1 MPADTT
7 VVTTPRDEAPRRPAV
22 ALDRMGATPRVRT
35 VTGLLADGAAR
46 TPAAELLRFGDAS
59 WTYEQAD
66 TSSSRLAHRLIEVDG
81 VAPGDRVA
89 IMLPNVVQWPLT
101 WFAVLKAGAVAVPV
115 NSAYRAADLAFVL
128 RDSGAKVIVSD
139 AEHLPL
145 VREVVSGDDA
155 LAGIRIVDVAD
166 AGETGFPPTAPD
178 LAITPDTLANLQ
190 YTSGTTGFPKA
201 CMLTHDYWTRI
212 AWGCA
217 AAAGLGGGD
226 VLLTAQPF
234 SYMDPQ
240 WNTVLALTAGAPLVV
255 LPRFS
260 ASGFMADAR
269 RHRVTFCYVL
279 GSMPTLL
286 FKQPPAADDR
296 DNDLRAV
303 FCSAI
308 PAALHARLEDRWGA
322 PWREV
327 YGMTESGIDLISP
340 LDDAA
345 SVGGGAIGRPVP
357 NKRVRIVDADGAE
370 APAGTP
376 GELTVSG
383 TPMMLGYWN
392 RPEETARTLR
402 DGWLHTGDIAIADDR
417 GEIRLVG
424 RIKDMVRRGGENVA
438 SAEVEAALETDDRV
452 VAAAVVAEPDE
463 VLGEEVKAFVQLAGG
478 ATGDRATAEAIIDR
492 ATQQLARFKVPRYVE
507 FVADFPRTP
516 SERVS
521 KPALKARA
529 AEVPGTTFD
538 LRERPPSDLAAS
550 TAVAPL
556 DVTPPDAAAEHVLI
570 EVIRD
575 VAVITLQRPSKLNAL
590 TVGMRLR
597 LAALIREYG
606 TGERVRG
613 IVITGAGRAFS
624 AGEDLSAAPTT
635 FAEMRETFE
644 TFHDVTRAVIETRVP
659 VVAAINGIAVGGA
672 SEITLC
678 CDARL
683 GTPQTTFFQP
693 ENARGLTISNASSV
707 LLPRIVRNQAMR
719 MVLGSERI
727 AAEEAL
733 RIGLI
738 DQIVEPDELLD
749 RAIETVRAWTPE
761 GGNNTALHL
770 ALLRPSSEEIERAF
784 ELEDAAADASWNSGA
799 LTAGIAGF
807 WSARK
812 PATTTGENR

>member
-1 MPADTT
+1 M
-7 VVTTPRDEAPRRPAV
+7 TTPRDGTPGRPAV
-22 ALDRMGATPRVRT
+22 ALDLMGETPRVRT

-46 TPAAELLRFGDAS
+46 TPGAELLRFGDAS

-66 TSSSRLAHRLIEVDG
+66 ASSSRLAHRLIEADG

-89 IMLPNVVQWPLT
+89 IMLPNVPQWPLT
-101 WFAVLKAGAVAVPV
+101 WFAVLKAGAVTVPV
-115 NSAYRAADLAFVL
+115 NSAYRADDLAFVL
-128 RDSGAKVIVSD
+128 RDSGARVIVTD
-139 AEHLPL
+139 TEHLPL
-145 VREVVSGDDA
+145 VREVASGDDA

-166 AGETGFPPTAPD
+166 IPDTGVPATAPD
-178 LAITPDTLANLQ
+178 VPITPDTLANLQ

-212 AWGCA
+212 ARDCA
-217 AAAGLGGGD
+217 AAAGLGDDD

-240 WNTVLALTAGAPLVV
+240 WNTVLALTVGAPLVV

-260 ASGFMADAR
+260 ASGFMADVR

-279 GSMPTLL
+279 GAMPTLL
-286 FKQPPAADDR
+286 FKQPPTADDR
-296 DNDLRAV
+296 DNHLRAV

-308 PAALHARLEDRWGA
+308 PAALHAQLEDRWGA
-322 PWREV
+322 PWREL

-340 LDDAA
+340 LADPAV
-345 SVGGGAIGRPVP
+345 VGSGGIGRPVP
-357 NKRVRIVDADGAE
+357 TKRVRIVDADGAE
-370 APAGTP
+370 VPAGTP

-383 TPMMLGYWN
+383 APMMLGYWN
-392 RPEETARTLR
+392 RPEETARALR
-402 DGWLHTGDIAIADDR
+402 DGWLHTGDLAVADDG

-463 VLGEEVKAFVQLAGG
+463 VLGEELKAFVQLAAGG
-478 ATGDRATAEAIIDR
+478 TGDRATAEAIIAR
-492 ATQQLARFKVPRYVE
+492 VAERLARFKVPRYVE
-507 FVADFPRTP
+507 FVANFPRTP

-521 KPALKARA
+521 KPALRARETEA
-529 AEVPGTTFD
+529 PGTTFD
-538 LRERPPSDLAAS
+538 LRDRSPSTSASSSDAALS
-550 TAVAPL
+550 
-556 DVTPPDAAAEHVLI
+556 DMAAEHVLVD
-570 EVIRD
+570 VIRE
-575 VAVITLQRPSKLNAL
+575 VAVITLRRPSKLNAL

-597 LAALIREYG
+597 LAALIREHG
-606 TGERVRG
+606 TGERARG
-613 IVITGAGRAFS
+613 IVITGTGRAFS
-624 AGEDLSAAPTT
+624 AGEDLSAPPTT

-683 GTPQTTFFQP
+683 GTPQTTFFHP

-707 LLPRIVRNQAMR
+707 LLTRIVRNHAMR
-719 MVLGSERI
+719 IVLGSERI
-727 AAEEAL
+727 GAEEAL

-738 DQIVEPDELLD
+738 DQIVEQDDLLD
-749 RAIETVRAWTPE
+749 RAIDLVHAWTPE

-770 ALLRPSSEEIERAF
+770 SLLRPSSEEIERAF
-784 ELEDAAADASWNSGA
+784 VLEDAAADASWNSGA

-807 WSARK
+807 WNAKK
-812 PATTTGENR
+812 PATTTGENE

>member
-1 MPADTT
+1 MPADTAN
-7 VVTTPRDEAPRRPAV
+7 VTTPGAGTPRRPAV
-22 ALDRMGATPRVRT
+22 TPDRMGQPPRVRT
-35 VTGLLADGAAR
+35 VTGLLADRAAR
-46 TPAAELLRFGDAS
+46 TPATEMLRFGNAS
-59 WTYEQAD
+59 WTCEQAD
-66 TSSSRLAHRLIEVDG
+66 ASSSRLAHHLIEIDRV
-81 VAPGDRVA
+81 VPGDRVA

-101 WFAVLKAGAVAVPV
+101 WFAVLKCGAVAVPV

-128 RDSGAKVIVSD
+128 RDSGAKVIVTD

-145 VREVVSGDDA
+145 VRDVVSRDAA
-155 LAGIRIVDVAD
+155 LAGVRILDVAD
-166 AGETGFPPTAPD
+166 AADAGFPATAPEV
-178 LAITPDTLANLQ
+178 AITPDTLANLQ

-217 AAAGLGGGD
+217 AAAGLGGDD
-226 VLLTAQPF
+226 VLLTAQPY

-260 ASGFMADAR
+260 ASGFMADVR

-279 GSMPTLL
+279 GAMPTLL

-296 DNDLRAV
+296 DNHLRAV

-308 PAALHARLEDRWGA
+308 PAALHARLEERWGA

-340 LDDAA
+340 LEDAA
-345 SVGGGAIGRPVP
+345 AVGSGGIGRPVP
-357 NKRVRIVDADGAE
+357 TKQVRIVDADGAE
-370 APAGTP
+370 VPAGIP

-383 TPMMLGYWN
+383 VPMMLGYWN

-402 DGWLHTGDIAIADDR
+402 NGWLHTGDLAVADDR

-438 SAEVEAALETDDRV
+438 GAEVEAALETDDLV

-463 VLGEEVKAFVQLAGG
+463 VLGEEVKAFVQLAAG
-478 ATGDRATAEAIIDR
+478 ATGDRPTAEAIIAR
-492 ATQQLARFKVPRYVE
+492 VAERLARFKVPRYVE

-521 KPALKARA
+521 KPALRARA

-538 LRERPPSDLAAS
+538 LRDRTARPSAPPEAAQ
-550 TAVAPL
+550 
-556 DVTPPDAAAEHVLI
+556 PDSAADHVL
-570 EVIRD
+570 VDLIRD
-575 VAVITLQRPSKLNAL
+575 TAVITLRRPAKLNAL
-590 TVGMRLR
+590 TVEMRRR

-606 TGERVRG
+606 TGERARG
-613 IVITGAGRAFS
+613 IVLTGTGRAFS
-624 AGEDLSAAPTT
+624 AGEDLGAPPTT

-644 TFHDVTRAVIETRVP
+644 TFHDVTRAVIETEVP
-659 VVAAINGIAVGGA
+659 VIAAINGIAVGGA

-683 GTPQTTFFQP
+683 GTPQTEFFQP

-707 LLPRIVRNQAMR
+707 LLTRIVRTHAMR

-727 AAEEAL
+727 GAEEAL

-738 DQIVEPDELLD
+738 DQVVEPDGLLE
-749 RAIETVRAWTPE
+749 RAIDLVRAWTPE
-761 GGNNTALHL
+761 GGNTALHL

-784 ELEDAAADASWNSGA
+784 AVEDAAADASWNSGA
-799 LTAGIAGF
+799 FTAGIEGF
-807 WSARK
+807 WSAK
-812 PATTTGENR
+812 KLATATGENA